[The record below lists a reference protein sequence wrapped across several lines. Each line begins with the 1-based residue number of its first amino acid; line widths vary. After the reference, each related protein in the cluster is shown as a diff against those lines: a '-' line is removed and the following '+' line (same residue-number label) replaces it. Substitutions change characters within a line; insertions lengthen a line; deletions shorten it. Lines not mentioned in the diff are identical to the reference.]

1 LGDLNCDMRSGHHF
15 VLLFFYVAFTHW
27 TVQSQLQVNDYE
39 YRSLVEWE
47 LTGANQ
53 STWRGTCCNA
63 CLHITR
69 QTFKAPKKWTRPL
82 QWKAGCD
89 WLS

>member
-47 LTGANQ
+47 L
-53 STWRGTCCNA
+53 
-63 CLHITR
+63 
-69 QTFKAPKKWTRPL
+69 
-82 QWKAGCD
+82 
-89 WLS
+89 